1 MLEVVEAADLQ
12 ARTGGALAR
21 VQEALAVAFGHAGP
35 GILVVRGLPDWYA
48 PTRAA
53 LLESARAF
61 ASMPPE
67 RRAAYECAAADY
79 AVGWSCGRERFRGKV
94 DSMKGSFYANPCFD
108 DPAAGDAARAAAHKH
123 LLSPNVWPAGDDGAR
138 VGMEVPFKKLG
149 RYIDAVG
156 RDLAWHCDRYVESA
170 TGDAPFTAL
179 HDALESSRAQK
190 GRLLHYFP
198 AAASSETGAEATP
211 ADGASDLWCGFHN
224 DHGCLTGLVAGEYY
238 DTLHNRVLPTAPDAG
253 CGLHVA
259 PRGGAATTRV
269 GFAADELAFQTGEAA
284 QLLSGGVLAATA
296 HGVRAAR
303 APHVARSALAVF
315 LQPDPDAPLA
325 APRWADDAATASSPL
340 VPPLARRFVA
350 GDSFA
355 AFATKSIQAYVVA
368 DAV

>member
-1 MLEVVEAADLQ
+1 MVEVVEVADLH
-12 ARTGGALAR
+12 ARSGGALSR
-21 VQEALAVAFGHAGP
+21 VQAALGVAFGRGGP
-35 GILVVRGLPDWYA
+35 GILAVRGLPEWYA

-61 ASMPPE
+61 ASLPAE
-67 RRAAYECAAADY
+67 RRAAYECAAVDY

-108 DPAAGDAARAAAHKH
+108 DPAAGDAARAAVHKH
-123 LLSPNVWPAGDDGAR
+123 LLSPNVWPAGDDAVR
-138 VGMEVPFKKLG
+138 VGMEAPFKKLG
-149 RYIDAVG
+149 QYIDAVG

-198 AAASSETGAEATP
+198 AAADSATDA
-211 ADGASDLWCGFHN
+211 ADANAASDLWCGFHN

-238 DTLHNRVLPTAPDAG
+238 DTLRKRTLPAAPDAA

-259 PRGGAATTRV
+259 ARGGAAATRLA
-269 GFAADELAFQTGEAA
+269 FAPDELAFQTGEAA

-296 HGVRAAR
+296 HGVRAAG

-325 APRWADDAATASSPL
+325 TPAWAGDAATASSPL
-340 VPPLARRFVA
+340 VPPLARRFA
-350 GDSFA
+350 PGDSFA
-355 AFATKSIQAYVVA
+355 AFAAKSIHAYVVA